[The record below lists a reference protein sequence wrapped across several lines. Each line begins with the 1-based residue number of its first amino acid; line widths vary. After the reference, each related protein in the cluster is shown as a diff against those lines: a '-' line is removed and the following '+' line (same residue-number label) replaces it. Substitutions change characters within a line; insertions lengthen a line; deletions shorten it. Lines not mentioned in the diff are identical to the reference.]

1 MLNSRPPPQVID
13 IFTIIIILDILI
25 FIKFH
30 IFVSIT
36 VYRI

>member
-1 MLNSRPPPQVID
+1 MLNSRPPQIID
-13 IFTIIIILDILI
+13 IFIIIIILDIHI

-36 VYRI
+36 VCRI

>member
-1 MLNSRPPPQVID
+1 MLNSRPPQIID
-13 IFTIIIILDILI
+13 TFIITIILDILI

-36 VYRI
+36 VCRI